1 MNSLIIDDDPLTR
14 EFISEYIR
22 RTEFVKLVATCQDG
36 LEAIRFIEENDNIDL
51 LFLDIEM
58 PEMSGLE
65 LLKVLKYPIPTI
77 LITSQKEYALESYEY
92 GVVDY
97 IVKPVE
103 YVRFVRAIRKVQE
116 QYSRTEKLK
125 DSVEYVFI
133 KVNANLI
140 KVFLRDILYFE
151 ALADYVLIH
160 TKDHQ
165 YIFLSTM
172 KSLVHRLPSYF
183 VRIHRSYIV
192 NCRNID
198 YIEDSTVIINRKT
211 LAISNTYKS
220 EFYEH
225 LHIL

>member
-14 EFISEYIR
+14 EFISQYIR
-22 RTEFVKLVATCQDG
+22 RTDFVKLVAVCQDS
-36 LEAIRFIEENDNIDL
+36 LEAINFIEENDNIDL

-77 LITSQKEYALESYEY
+77 LITSQKEYALESYDY

-97 IVKPVE
+97 IVKPVD
-103 YVRFVRAIRKVQE
+103 YVRFVKAIRKVQE
-116 QYSRTEKLK
+116 QHWRTERLK
-125 DSVEYVFI
+125 DSVEYVFVKI
-133 KVNANLI
+133 NSNLVKI
-140 KVFLRDILYFE
+140 FMKDILYIE
-151 ALADYVLIH
+151 SLADYVLIH

-165 YIFLSTM
+165 HIFLSTM
-172 KSLVHRLPSYF
+172 KALVQRLPSYF

-198 YIEDSTVIINRKT
+198 YIEDTSVVINKKMLT
-211 LAISNTYKS
+211 ISNTYKAD
-220 EFYEH
+220 FYEH
-225 LHIL
+225 LHLL

>member
-22 RTEFVKLVATCQDG
+22 RTGFVKLIAACKNG
-36 LEAIRFIEENDNIDL
+36 LEAVNIIEENDSIDL

-65 LLKVLKYPIPTI
+65 LLKILKYPIPTI
-77 LITSQKEYALESYEY
+77 LITSQKEYALESYDY

-116 QYSRTEKLK
+116 QYLRTEKLK
-125 DSVEYVFI
+125 ESVEYVFI
-133 KVNANLI
+133 KVNSNLV
-140 KVFLRDILYFE
+140 KVFMKDILYIE

-160 TKDHQ
+160 TKEHQ

-172 KSLVHRLPSYF
+172 KALVHRLPSYF

-198 YIEDSTVIINRKT
+198 YIEDTAVVINKKM
-211 LAISNTYKS
+211 LVISNTYKAD
-220 EFYEH
+220 FYES

>member
-14 EFISEYIR
+14 EFISQYIR
-22 RTEFVKLVATCQDG
+22 RTDFVKLVAVCQNS
-36 LEAIRFIEENDNIDL
+36 LEAINFIEENDNIDL

-77 LITSQKEYALESYEY
+77 LITSQKEYALESYDY

-97 IVKPVE
+97 IVKPVD
-103 YVRFVRAIRKVQE
+103 YVRFVKAIRKVQE
-116 QYSRTEKLK
+116 QHWRTERLK
-125 DSVEYVFI
+125 DSVEYVFVKI
-133 KVNANLI
+133 NSNLVKI
-140 KVFLRDILYFE
+140 FMKDILYIE

-165 YIFLSTM
+165 HIFLSTM
-172 KSLVHRLPSYF
+172 KALVQRLPSYF

-198 YIEDSTVIINRKT
+198 YIEDTAVVINKKMLT
-211 LAISNTYKS
+211 ISNTYKAD
-220 EFYEH
+220 FYEH
-225 LHIL
+225 LHLL

>member
-14 EFISEYIR
+14 EFISQYIR
-22 RTEFVKLVATCQDG
+22 RTDFVKLVATCQNS
-36 LEAIRFIEENDNIDL
+36 LEAINFIEENDNIDL

-77 LITSQKEYALESYEY
+77 LITSQKEYALESYDY

-97 IVKPVE
+97 IVKPVD
-103 YVRFVRAIRKVQE
+103 YVRFVKAIRKVQE
-116 QYSRTEKLK
+116 QHWRTEKLK
-125 DSVEYVFI
+125 DSVEYVFA
-133 KVNANLI
+133 KVNSNLVKI
-140 KVFLRDILYFE
+140 FMKDILYIE

-172 KSLVHRLPSYF
+172 KALVQRLPSSF

-198 YIEDSTVIINRKT
+198 YIEDTAVVINKKMLT
-211 LAISNTYKS
+211 ISITYKAD
-220 EFYEH
+220 FYEH
-225 LHIL
+225 LHLL